1 MQRRRPDMNRNAV
14 PVIFGEVLFDRFGD
28 QAVLGGA
35 PFNVAWNLR
44 GLGRDP
50 HFIGAVGADELG
62 ARVRGAM
69 ARWGLGDAGL
79 QEDPQHPTGQVRVTL
94 EAGSPRYEILP
105 DQAYDHIDPKAALAS
120 VPERPGVLYH
130 GSLALRGERSRAAL
144 EALAQALEAPVFLD
158 VNLRAPWWQREQVQD
173 WMARA
178 TWVKLNQEE
187 LAALA
192 PVEQE
197 DLDVQARMTL
207 ARFDLDALIVTRA
220 EAGAMVLTR
229 EGAVHALQAPPVE
242 ALADTVGAGDAFS
255 AVALAGLMAGWG
267 WDLIL
272 ERASLFASRV
282 CTLQGAT
289 TEVPGFYAEA
299 MGAWEG

>member
-1 MQRRRPDMNRNAV
+1 MNRNAE
-14 PVIFGEVLFDRFGD
+14 PVIFGEVLFDRFGE

-50 HFIGAVGADELG
+50 HFVGAVGADALG
-62 ARVRGAM
+62 AQVRGAM
-69 ARWGLGDAGL
+69 SRWGLRDAGL
-79 QEDPQHPTGQVRVTL
+79 QEDPQHPTGQVRVIL
-94 EAGSPRYEILP
+94 EDDSPRYEILP
-105 DQAYDHIDPKAALAS
+105 EQAYDHIDPDAALAS
-120 VPERPGVLYH
+120 APDRAGVLYH
-130 GSLALRGERSRAAL
+130 GSLALRGARSRASL
-144 EALAQALEAPVFLD
+144 EVLVQALGAPVFMD
-158 VNLRAPWWQREQVQD
+158 VNLRAPWWDRERVQA

-192 PVEQE
+192 PVGQG

-272 ERASLFASRV
+272 QRAALFASRV

-289 TEVPGFYAEA
+289 TEDRGFYEDA
-299 MGAWEG
+299 MRAWEGSGPGR